1 MNNTIKAA
9 ALVALLSTSGVY
21 ATEVEDTDQSDAV
34 EEIVVV
40 GRSVTTTSAVIS
52 VERELLVDTATVLK
66 DIPGADVNANGPIT
80 GIAQY
85 RGMFGDRV
93 AVSIDHQGI
102 IGGGPNAMDTPL
114 SYVSPMLTDELI
126 VQRGIASVSSAPESI
141 GGHINATFAR
151 GDFASDGVEVSG
163 LIGSRYSANGSVS
176 TSAGRLTLA
185 NASNRVSLVAEVDSG
200 DDIQTPAGDI
210 QPSSLNR
217 DRYDLSYGFKSDSTD
232 VLVFVGK
239 LDTSDT
245 GTAALPMD
253 IIGIETNIYG
263 LQLATAIAPGVDLEG
278 RVSYNDVDHLMD
290 SFSMRSVASPM
301 MARQNRATAS
311 GSTFSLLS
319 IIDRGAGNF
328 RFGIDGVTA
337 EHDSVISNPNMQMFR
352 IDNFADVER
361 DVVSAFIEWQR
372 DISNGSLE
380 IGLRY
385 KDVEADAGEVGA
397 SGMPAMILHY
407 ASELA
412 DAFNVAE
419 RDLSWGSVDALFK
432 YRHSLSR
439 NVEWNVDLGSKT
451 RAPSYQE
458 LYLWLPLQ
466 ATGGLADGRNYI
478 GNLNLIEERSNEISL
493 GLSAVAGS
501 FSISPQVFFRKVD
514 NYIQGVPSTNGT
526 ANMLSMMM
534 TGKPAL
540 QFENVDA
547 EIWGLDL
554 AWKVDLSDKWFVDG
568 ILSVA
573 DGERADVDDYLYR
586 LSPSSTSV
594 GLTYDADV
602 WSLKTEVVLIA
613 EQDRVAEYNDEL
625 ESAAY
630 QLLNIEAVR
639 NPVASLRIEAR
650 VDNLLDE
657 TYQDHLAGVNRVVGG
672 DIPQGTALYGAQR
685 TLSIG
690 MIYRF

>member
-1 MNNTIKAA
+1 
-9 ALVALLSTSGVY
+9 
-21 ATEVEDTDQSDAV
+21 
-34 EEIVVV
+34 
-40 GRSVTTTSAVIS
+40 
-52 VERELLVDTATVLK
+52 
-66 DIPGADVNANGPIT
+66 
-80 GIAQY
+80 
-85 RGMFGDRV
+85 
-93 AVSIDHQGI
+93 
-102 IGGGPNAMDTPL
+102 
-114 SYVSPMLTDELI
+114 
-126 VQRGIASVSSAPESI
+126 
-141 GGHINATFAR
+141 
-151 GDFASDGVEVSG
+151 
-163 LIGSRYSANGSVS
+163 
-176 TSAGRLTLA
+176 
-185 NASNRVSLVAEVDSG
+185 
-200 DDIQTPAGDI
+200 
-210 QPSSLNR
+210 
-217 DRYDLSYGFKSDSTD
+217 
-232 VLVFVGK
+232 
-239 LDTSDT
+239 
-245 GTAALPMD
+245 
-253 IIGIETNIYG
+253 
-263 LQLATAIAPGVDLEG
+263 
-278 RVSYNDVDHLMD
+278 
-290 SFSMRSVASPM
+290 
-301 MARQNRATAS
+301 
-311 GSTFSLLS
+311 
-319 IIDRGAGNF
+319 
-328 RFGIDGVTA
+328 
-337 EHDSVISNPNMQMFR
+337 MQMFR

-630 QLLNIEAVR
+630 QLLNIEAVW

-657 TYQDHLAGVNRVVGG
+657 TYQDHLAGVNRVIGG